1 MSISLSGS
9 LLLTGSIVA
18 SGNLT
23 TTGTITAQTLVV
35 QTITSSIVN
44 ITGSNIFG
52 SQLSDRQTFTGSV
65 VMTGSLI
72 VNTTGPELQVN
83 NNGVVMGN
91 LLTDN
96 HSITGSLRIT
106 GSGNH
111 SIMGGNVGIGCTL
124 PTYHLEVRCAA
135 STSACYLA
143 AMFSRSTGAS
153 DGIGDIVSF
162 GANGVSSI
170 AGMFRT
176 VGGWG
181 LELQTASQNTR
192 MRIDNCGNVGIGTIT
207 PGTRLEISSTA
218 ASADR
223 TIPHNVLTI
232 TADGNLPYGFFGG
245 SILFKNRSYTSGLVE
260 SSRIRSVIYDDG
272 APNNCGGGI
281 WFETTRTPGGT
292 LTPSLVINY
301 AGNVGIGTC
310 APTYKLHVF
319 AADCFCNGEH
329 FMSGYGISDGSVAI
343 GYNANGTVETHGF
356 IRSRHGVDLGLG
368 AGTNTQLYLK
378 QGGNVGVGTISP
390 CNLLHVGGVGRIDTG
405 LYFNNSATNGAFVW
419 QIANESLRFG
429 TCDTERMRITS
440 GGFVGIGTTSPS
452 EGYLT
457 ICQQCA
463 SAAAGTAPY
472 GLYITGRE
480 VYNPGSDN
488 AGGIVIGMGV
498 NRTTNRQLWIKST
511 DSAVN
516 GTNALFRIQPNGVQ
530 VALGSVSTNGDTATS
545 LALNGSCVLANGVG
559 VGGASDERVKDDIV
573 DLNYG
578 LSSVMCLRP
587 RTFKFKGDCN
597 KTHIGFVAQ
606 EVACVVP
613 EFVVHDTS
621 SDVNSIFGN
630 VTLNDIYRLEMNG
643 YVWSS
648 LLVKAIQ
655 EQQCTINTLKTCI
668 GIA

>member
-52 SQLSDRQTFTGSV
+52 SRLSDTQTFTGSV
-65 VMTGSLI
+65 VMTGSLV

-83 NNGVVMGN
+83 NNGVILGN

-153 DGIGDIVSF
+153 DGIGDIIAF

-272 APNNCGGGI
+272 APANCGGGL

-301 AGNVGIGTC
+301 AGNVGIGT
-310 APTYKLHVF
+310 
-319 AADCFCNGEH
+319 
-329 FMSGYGISDGSVAI
+329 
-343 GYNANGTVETHGF
+343 
-356 IRSRHGVDLGLG
+356 
-368 AGTNTQLYLK
+368 
-378 QGGNVGVGTISP
+378 
-390 CNLLHVGGVGRIDTG
+390 
-405 LYFNNSATNGAFVW
+405 
-419 QIANESLRFG
+419 
-429 TCDTERMRITS
+429 
-440 GGFVGIGTTSPS
+440 TTPDA
-452 EGYLT
+452 YLT
-457 ICQQCA
+457 ICQQCS
-463 SAAAGTAPY
+463 SAAAATAPY
-472 GLYITGRE
+472 GIYITGRE
-480 VYNPGSDN
+480 VYNPGSEA
-488 AGGIVIGMGV
+488 AGGITIGMGV
-498 NRTTNRQLWIKST
+498 NRSLNRQLWIKST
-511 DSAVN
+511 DSAIN
-516 GTNALFRIQPNGVQ
+516 CTNALFRIQPNSQQ

-545 LALNGSCVLANGVG
+545 LALNASCVLANGVG
-559 VGGASDERVKDDIV
+559 IGGASDERVKDDIV

-587 RTFKFKGDCN
+587 RTFKFKGDCS

-606 EVACVVP
+606 EVFCVLP
-613 EFVVHDTS
+613 NFVVHDRLDDTT
-621 SDVNSIFGN
+621 VKYGN
-630 VTLNDIYRLEMNG
+630 IELSEIYRLELNG
-643 YVWSS
+643 YTWASV
-648 LLVKAIQ
+648 LTKAIQ
-655 EQQCTINTLKTCI
+655 EQQCIINTLKTCI
-668 GIA
+668 GI